1 MIIQVSKVNKSYID
15 KEVLKDI
22 SLVLEKDDK
31 ACLVG
36 VNGSGKTT
44 LLEVLRGTLLPDS
57 GTVWKRPNLKIGYLT
72 QHPDFDFEKTSRE
85 ILTEVFSDLIEEEK
99 EIHALAETLGEIDDE
114 NDPRLHEY
122 TERLEAFEEKG
133 GYEYPSR
140 IRGMLAGLGFREE
153 EIDHPSGMLS
163 GGQKS
168 RLLLARTLL
177 EDADLL
183 LLDEPTN
190 HLDLSS
196 VRFLE
201 DYLMNFP
208 RAVLFVSHDRA
219 FIDRVAT
226 KIFHLESHELTRYAM
241 RYTKYVEERKK
252 DERNKIEKYLSDQ
265 KEIERQEEIVRRFSN
280 YGRERYIKQARSRA
294 KLVERMK
301 ADLSKPVAL
310 KDPMKLH
317 FHAFVQ
323 GGKDALIAEDLSMAF
338 DGVPLFRDLHFAIY
352 RGEKVALLG
361 DNGTGKSTIFRLI
374 MEELTPTSGEIRIG
388 SSHRIAYFD
397 QEQRNLDPDKTVI
410 DDLWDNYPKMS
421 QFEIRS
427 ALAAFSFIGEDL
439 FREVGELSGGERAR
453 LSLLKLML
461 GKANVLLLD
470 EPTNHLDIASAE
482 ILEDALLE
490 YPGTLFFISHD
501 RYFVNRIADR
511 VLVLENGGI
520 REYEGNYDYYEKK
533 RREEEE
539 PEPEEKVTRT
549 EAKKQRE
556 KERAMRAEEKKTRQ
570 ARERIEKNIADWE
583 RESAEINA
591 YLADSANYDELEEIQ
606 KKHAR
611 LLELEEKLEEA
622 YEAWMEFEK

>member
-44 LLEVLRGTLLPDS
+44 LLEILRGTLLPDS

-72 QHPDFDFEKTSRE
+72 QHPDFDFEKTPRE

-99 EIHALAETLGEIDDE
+99 EIHALAETLGEINDE

-153 EIDHPSGMLS
+153 EIDHPSGVLS

-265 KEIERQEEIVRRFSN
+265 KEIERQEEIVHRFSN

-338 DGVPLFRDLHFAIY
+338 DGVPLFQDLHFAIY

-410 DDLWDNYPKMS
+410 DDLWDDYPKMS

-539 PEPEEKVTRT
+539 LEPEEKVTRT

-591 YLADSANYDELEEIQ
+591 YLADSANYDKLEEIQ

-622 YEAWMEFEK
+622 YETWMEFEK